1 MHTVRI
7 FVVIAALCAGSLA
20 PRAAAQGGWRQW
32 DIRLTDGRHREA
44 NPLGALDDEH
54 VRFYMGEGTSADST
68 IRRAHI
74 DYIAA
79 IHGPLALRDAGVR
92 EMPPA
97 PTGRVEQDVVVR
109 LDGRRTVGRVTLK
122 NIHFSEG
129 VIEQNGA
136 EINLKEVAYIK
147 FAHPRRSAR
156 PRHR

>member
-7 FVVIAALCAGSLA
+7 PIIIAALCAGSLA

-54 VRFYMGEGTSADST
+54 VRFYMGTGTSADST
-68 IRRAHI
+68 IQRAHI

-79 IHGPLALRDAGVR
+79 IHSPLTLLDAGVH

-97 PTGRVEQDVVVR
+97 PTGRVKQDVVVR
-109 LDGRRTVGRVTLK
+109 LDGRPTVGRVTLK
-122 NIHFSEG
+122 HIQLSAA
-129 VIEQNGA
+129 VVEQNGA
-136 EINLKEVAYIK
+136 EIN
-147 FAHPRRSAR
+147 
-156 PRHR
+156 

>member
-1 MHTVRI
+1 MRGIRI
-7 FVVIAALCAGSLA
+7 PIIVAGLCASALG

-32 DIRLTDGRHREA
+32 DIYLTAGHHREA

-54 VRFYMGEGTSADST
+54 IRFYMGTGTSGDST
-68 IRRAHI
+68 IPRSHI

-136 EINLKEVAYIK
+136 EIDLKDVAYIK
-147 FAHPRRSAR
+147 FAHPRRAAR
-156 PRHR
+156 PRRR